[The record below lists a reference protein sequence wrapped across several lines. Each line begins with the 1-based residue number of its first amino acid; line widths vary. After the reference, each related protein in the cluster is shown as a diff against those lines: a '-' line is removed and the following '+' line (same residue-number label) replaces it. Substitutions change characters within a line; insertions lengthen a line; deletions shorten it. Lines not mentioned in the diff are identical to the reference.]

1 MEEIYW
7 TSDLSV
13 GIGLIDTQHKMLIQR
28 LNDLK
33 SAMAKQQ
40 GPASVSSTLSFLMDY
55 TDFHFATEEKHMA
68 DNDYQD
74 FEAHQKQHAEF
85 KRILS
90 DIEEEF
96 EEEGATQAL
105 ADSIDSLLVGWL
117 FKHIKSVDVAFG
129 NFLKDNRI
137 ALAEKD

>member
-7 TSDLSV
+7 TKDLSV
-13 GIGLIDTQHKMLIQR
+13 GIQLIDTQHKMLIQR

-33 SAMAKQQ
+33 KAMAKQQ
-40 GPASVSSTLSFLMDY
+40 GPASILSTLSFLVDY
-55 TDFHFATEEKHMA
+55 TNFHFATEEKHMA
-68 DNDYQD
+68 ANDYPD

-85 KRILS
+85 KRILK
-90 DIEEEF
+90 DMEDEF
-96 EEEGATQAL
+96 QEDGATQSL

-117 FKHIKSVDVAFG
+117 FKHIKSIDVAFG

-137 ALAEKD
+137 ALVEED